1 MGPTTSNLTLQG
13 NTAST
18 TERASTRPAQQPRP
32 ASEPVAVEPAA
43 VEQGQA
49 VSAAEAAEAA
59 ESVRQAVEQAN
70 DALRRS
76 AVGVEFSLDQ
86 GSGRVIV
93 RVVDSETKE
102 TLRQIPSE
110 QMLAISR
117 AIDDLRGLLIEQEA

>member
-1 MGPTTSNLTLQG
+1 MS
-13 NTAST
+13 AS
-18 TERASTRPAQQPRP
+18 
-32 ASEPVAVEPAA
+32 
-43 VEQGQA
+43 
-49 VSAAEAAEAA
+49 EAA
-59 ESVRQAVEQAN
+59 ESVRRAVEQAN
-70 DALRRS
+70 DALRQN

-117 AIDDLRGLLIEQEA
+117 AIDDLRGLLIKQEA

>member
-1 MGPTTSNLTLQG
+1 MGLTTSNVALQG
-13 NTAST
+13 TPAST
-18 TERASTRPAQQPRP
+18 TSRASTRSVQQQQPKP
-32 ASEPVAVEPAA
+32 AREPAA
-43 VEQGQA
+43 VEQDQA
-49 VSAAEAAEAA
+49 VSTSEAA

-117 AIDDLRGLLIEQEA
+117 AIDDLRGLLIKQEA

>member
-1 MGPTTSNLTLQG
+1 MGPTTSNVALQG
-13 NTAST
+13 NAAAT
-18 TERASTRPAQQPRP
+18 TPRAAARPVQQPR
-32 ASEPVAVEPAA
+32 ETREPAA
-43 VEQGQA
+43 VELSQT
-49 VSAAEAAEAA
+49 AAPSESTQSA

-70 DALRRS
+70 ETLRRNS
-76 AVGVEFSLDQ
+76 VGVEFSLDQ

-117 AIDDLRGLLIEQEA
+117 AIDDLRGLLITQEA

>member
-1 MGPTTSNLTLQG
+1 MGPTTSTLTLQG

-18 TERASTRPAQQPRP
+18 TARAPTRPAQQPRP
-32 ASEPVAVEPAA
+32 ASEPVAA
-43 VEQGQA
+43 EQAQT
-49 VSAAEAAEAA
+49 VSASEAA
-59 ESVRQAVEQAN
+59 ESVRQAVQQAN

-86 GSGRVIV
+86 SSGRVIV

-117 AIDDLRGLLIEQEA
+117 AIDNLRGLLIEQEA

>member
-1 MGPTTSNLTLQG
+1 MGPTTTNLALQG

-18 TERASTRPAQQPRP
+18 TARDSARPAQQPRP
-32 ASEPVAVEPAA
+32 AAEPVAVEPS
-43 VEQGQA
+43 QA
-49 VSAAEAAEAA
+49 VSAAEAA

-70 DALRRS
+70 DALRQS

-93 RVVDSETKE
+93 SVVDSETKE
-102 TLRQIPSE
+102 VLRQIPSE

>member
-1 MGPTTSNLTLQG
+1 MGPTTSNVAPQG
-13 NTAST
+13 NAAAT
-18 TERASTRPAQQPRP
+18 TSRAAARPAQQPR
-32 ASEPVAVEPAA
+32 ETREPAA
-43 VEQGQA
+43 VELSQTA
-49 VSAAEAAEAA
+49 TASESA

-70 DALRRS
+70 ETLRRNS
-76 AVGVEFSLDQ
+76 VGVEFSLDQ

-117 AIDDLRGLLIEQEA
+117 AIDDLRGLLITQEA

>member
-1 MGPTTSNLTLQG
+1 MGPTTSNLALQG

-18 TERASTRPAQQPRP
+18 TARASTRPEPQPRP
-32 ASEPVAVEPAA
+32 ASEPVAA
-43 VEQGQA
+43 EQEQT
-49 VSAAEAAEAA
+49 VSASEAA
-59 ESVRQAVEQAN
+59 ESVRRAVEQAN
-70 DALRRS
+70 DALRQN

-117 AIDDLRGLLIEQEA
+117 AIDDLRGLLIKQEA

>member
-32 ASEPVAVEPAA
+32 ASEPVAA
-43 VEQGQA
+43 EQAQT
-49 VSAAEAAEAA
+49 VSASEAA
-59 ESVRQAVEQAN
+59 ESVRQAVQQAN

-86 GSGRVIV
+86 SSGRVIV

-117 AIDDLRGLLIEQEA
+117 AIDNLRGLLIEQEA